1 MDSMGNHFTDLI
13 VRADF
18 SSETDFKDVLR
29 TRLFKNKENKK
40 SGVLQFQ
47 RLSDMDLDMVSAA
60 GDQSLMMQRDQN
72 ILGGQK
78 EK

>member
-78 EK
+78 EQ